1 MYAIN
6 ILFIYVLLHKAQRS
20 NGNQKGMNVSLE
32 GIQNSSL
39 SIMRPKNKIN
49 ESASQEIKWNLGTS
63 DHPFL
68 SKSGKIL
75 QEQ

>member
-1 MYAIN
+1 
-6 ILFIYVLLHKAQRS
+6 
-20 NGNQKGMNVSLE
+20 MNVSLE
-32 GIQNSSL
+32 GIQNSSF